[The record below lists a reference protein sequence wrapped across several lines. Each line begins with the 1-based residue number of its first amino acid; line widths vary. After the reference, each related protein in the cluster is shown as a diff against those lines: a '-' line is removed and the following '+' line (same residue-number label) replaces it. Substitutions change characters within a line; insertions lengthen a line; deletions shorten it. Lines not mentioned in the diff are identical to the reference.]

1 MRLSLIA
8 ACLIFVGFAA
18 FKGSS
23 GFFEES
29 SLAVDDKGC
38 DMSSSDSFE
47 KVKGLP
53 EAGSPHL
60 LQLTLSECE
69 SGTLKSV
76 YYDVSG
82 AASEQIY
89 NTEPMNQLSYVFLKS
104 GDYHI
109 DVNYSVELT
118 SGVIVQRK
126 LPLDLEIK

>member
-1 MRLSLIA
+1 
-8 ACLIFVGFAA
+8 
-18 FKGSS
+18 
-23 GFFEES
+23 
-29 SLAVDDKGC
+29 
-38 DMSSSDSFE
+38 MSSSDSFE